1 MLFQGPKLKP
11 IFSNSGGKPPQPERP
26 AGLMDVFKAKAV
38 EVFGPAVCENLSAT
52 LKTMQD
58 KHTTHGVA
66 HDVTTHFALQTMT
79 TRINTLRDK
88 IQQGG
93 AEGFRKMN
101 EARQYVSRIQQ
112 YGLEA

>member
-1 MLFQGPKLKP
+1 MFQGPRLRP
-11 IFSNSGGKPPQPERP
+11 IFTNSGGKQPRPQEP
-26 AGLMDVFKAKAV
+26 AGLMDIFKAKAV
-38 EVFGPAVCENLSAT
+38 EVFGPGVCENLSAT

-58 KHTTHGVA
+58 LHTTHGVA
-66 HDVTTHFALQTMT
+66 RDVTTHFALQTMT
-79 TRINTLRDK
+79 TRINNLRDK